1 MPMPLGT
8 ILLMI
13 AVVAAAGC
21 AQEEPQQLDD
31 GRQFFATLFTGAEQY
46 ENFNRIRE
54 LLPTST
60 MTASSAPY
68 DFPQGDE
75 IDLPESFVYQGKPVS
90 TESFLAETDTGAV
103 LVLKN
108 GVVRKEIYR
117 LTGGRDVNWL
127 SMSVAKSF
135 ISALVGIAI
144 EEGHI
149 RSIEEPVTLYVPDL
163 QGSAYDNVRIKDI
176 LQMSSGARWNED
188 YSDPES
194 DVGRLGE
201 TLVSGGSLN
210 KFSATLVREVAPG
223 ARNLYNSTD
232 TQVLGQL
239 LVAATGRTISD
250 YMQEKLWQPLG
261 MESPGYWI
269 VDGQGMEM
277 AFGGLNATARD
288 YAKLGQLYLN
298 DGRWQGQQLVPEAWV
313 KASIVADAP
322 HLTVEASDFNMGYG
336 YQWWLMDGDE
346 GEYSAIGVYN
356 QFIYV
361 NPTRDLVVVKLSA
374 FSDYAASADESSYRE
389 LESIEFFRAIGE
401 QLAGE

>member
-46 ENFNRIRE
+46 ENFNRISE

-75 IDLPESFVYQGKPVS
+75 IDLPESFVYQGRPVS

-210 KFSATLVREVAPG
+210 DFSATLVREVAPG
-223 ARNLYNSTD
+223 TRNLYNSTD

-239 LVAATGRTISD
+239 LVAATGRSISD

>member
-1 MPMPLGT
+1 MPIPLGT
-8 ILLMI
+8 MLLMI

-46 ENFNRIRE
+46 ENFNRISE

-163 QGSAYDNVRIKDI
+163 RGSAYDNVRIKDI

-210 KFSATLVREVAPG
+210 DFSATLVREVAPG